1 MVDGNA
7 YWIYMTG
14 NDTLYVDG
22 TVIPPISAPPT
33 YSLLQG
39 WNLIGFKPEPAVQ
52 NETVGTYLSS
62 ITGSYDPKNVWVY
75 DNSGESWIRAD
86 TSYALQPGQGIWILM
101 TAPAT
106 LKP

>member
-1 MVDGNA
+1 MIDGNA
-7 YWIYMTG
+7 YWIYMTK

-22 TVIPPISAPPT
+22 TVIPPSSSPPT
-33 YSLLQG
+33 YSLVQG
-39 WNLIGFKPEPAVQ
+39 WNLVGFKPEPAVQ

-62 ITGSYDPKNVWVY
+62 ITGSYDVKNVWVY
-75 DNSGESWIRAD
+75 NNSGESWIRAD
-86 TSYALQPGQGIWILM
+86 SSYALQPGQGIWILM